1 MPRLPCLLLCL
12 TLLGGC
18 ASQIKDPGGVWI
30 NQAAIEAAVETGRLR
45 EALLTYGPNLEWQID
60 TARKTATFSNG
71 FELEE
76 GMLSGEQAQR
86 WSVSF
91 YGETQE
97 FLALRDNALIQEA
110 GATWPEQQFVKAQPT
125 TLTESPV
132 GSRFEHSLYQA
143 FLGGTWKIQQGT
155 GQGGLV
161 LFHADGRI
169 EGLPASERFALC
181 LAGDCAAMSGEHDSL
196 WLQLGPE
203 GRPWIFRLEGEKLQI
218 FAALNRAQPDEM
230 PDLYPG
236 ELHWLLERQ

>member
-1 MPRLPCLLLCL
+1 MSRLPCLLLIP
-12 TLLGGC
+12 LLLAGC
-18 ASQIKDPGGVWI
+18 ASPIKDPGGVWI

-60 TARKTATFSNG
+60 TRRKTATFSNG

-76 GMLSGEQAQR
+76 GTLSGEQAQR

-91 YGETQE
+91 YGETRE

-110 GATWPEQQFVKAQPT
+110 SAIWPEQQFVQAPPSSAPD
-125 TLTESPV
+125 SPI

-143 FLGGTWKIQQGT
+143 LLGGTWTIRQGP
-155 GQGGLV
+155 GEGGLV
-161 LFHADGRI
+161 LFHADGRV

-196 WLQLGPE
+196 WLQQGAE
-203 GRPWIFRLEGEKLQI
+203 GRPWLFSLEDSKLQI
-218 FAALNRAQPDEM
+218 YVAMNRAHPDEM
-230 PDLYPG
+230 PDLHPG
-236 ELHWLLERQ
+236 EVHWVLERQ